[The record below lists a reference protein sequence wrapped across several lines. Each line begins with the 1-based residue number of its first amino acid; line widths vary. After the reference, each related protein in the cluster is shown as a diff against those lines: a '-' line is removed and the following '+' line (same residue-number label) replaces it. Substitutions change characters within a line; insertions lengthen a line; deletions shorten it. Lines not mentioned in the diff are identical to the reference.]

1 MTLICAIKCNNGIVL
16 GSDGQAA
23 VNTTGGAIRHQIQKI
38 HQIGDK
44 TVFLAS
50 GTIGLIQKS
59 MEIIKRNSKELD
71 TGLNT
76 NTLEKIK
83 KEIFPLLKSARDTY
97 IQYNN
102 KTEGAPAAD
111 LLLCG
116 LDKNKELKI
125 WHMGADT
132 HDEFIDVVGCYCSGN
147 GETFGYSLLK
157 SLMQSSSN
165 VTSGKLIVY
174 RTLRDTINALAA
186 GVGEPIDIW
195 FIQDTGLVHK
205 LSNGEMDGLSTAY
218 KKWKEL
224 EANFLSGNLEKFK
237 NKKK

>member
-1 MTLICAIKCNNGIVL
+1 MTIVCAIKCNNGIVV
-16 GSDGQAA
+16 GSDGQAS

-38 HQIGDK
+38 YQIGDNA
-44 TVFLAS
+44 VFLAS

-59 MEIIKRNSKELD
+59 MEIVKDHSKELD
-71 TGLNT
+71 SGLNT
-76 NTLEKIK
+76 GVLEAIK
-83 KEIFPLLKSARDTY
+83 KGIFPIVKSARDTY

-102 KTEGAPAAD
+102 KTEGVPTVD
-111 LLLCG
+111 ILLCG
-116 LDKNKELKI
+116 LDKNRELRM

-165 VTSGKLIVY
+165 IVSGKLIIY
-174 RTLRDTINALAA
+174 RTLRDTINSLAV

-195 FIQDTGLVHK
+195 YIQDTGIIHK
-205 LSNGEMDGLSTAY
+205 LSNKEIEELSKLY
-218 KKWKEL
+218 KNWKEM
-224 EANFLSGNLEKFK
+224 EANFLSGKLVDLATKP
-237 NKKK
+237 